1 MSLRSRRPVKVG
13 LLVPTMEGMMSGGLA
28 RWSDLKAVAQHAEAV
43 GFDSLWVNDH
53 LIYGQRQPG
62 VPPALGLWE
71 GWSILASLVAVVPRV
86 EFGTI
91 VTCTGFR
98 NPALL
103 AKMADTVDEV
113 SGGRLIL
120 GLGAG
125 YYEPE
130 YRAFGYPY
138 DHRVGRFE
146 EALQIIRTLLRD
158 GRIDFSGEF
167 YQARDCE
174 LRPRSSREG
183 GPPIM
188 IGARPE
194 RRRALR
200 LAAQYADY
208 WNLFGIDH
216 PDGIAPAR
224 QAMDAA
230 CVRLGRDPTTLAR
243 TVSVLID
250 LPGLPR
256 APDGSEW
263 AGLWSSFPRVTGT
276 PAELAELLRAVAD
289 QGVDHVQVALEPS
302 TMAGI
307 DAFTPVLE
315 LLDQK

>member
-1 MSLRSRRPVKVG
+1 
-13 LLVPTMEGMMSGGLA
+13 
-28 RWSDLKAVAQHAEAV
+28 
-43 GFDSLWVNDH
+43 
-53 LIYGQRQPG
+53 
-62 VPPALGLWE
+62 
-71 GWSILASLVAVVPRV
+71 
-86 EFGTI
+86 
-91 VTCTGFR
+91 
-98 NPALL
+98 
-103 AKMADTVDEV
+103 
-113 SGGRLIL
+113 
-120 GLGAG
+120 
-125 YYEPE
+125 
-130 YRAFGYPY
+130 
-138 DHRVGRFE
+138 
-146 EALQIIRTLLRD
+146 
-158 GRIDFSGEF
+158 
-167 YQARDCE
+167 
-174 LRPRSSREG
+174 
-183 GPPIM
+183 M